1 VPRNGSETRE
11 RILAA
16 AEALVIENGFTATS
30 LDQVIGASHT
40 SKGAFFHHFD
50 GKQAL
55 ADALVER
62 YVAADLA
69 DLDDALSVA
78 RRSRTPAAQVTAFL
92 RWFENQ
98 GDALIAEHSSCL
110 YTSVLVEQ
118 QLIDAGSGEPIARA
132 VEEWRRR
139 FGELL
144 RAARPRAAQEEI
156 DDLADHLFATFEGA
170 FMLVRSTGDPGH
182 MRRQLR
188 TYRRLVQRWM
198 G

>member
-1 VPRNGSETRE
+1 VPRNGSQTRE
-11 RILAA
+11 RILAS
-16 AEALVIENGFTATS
+16 AETLVIENGFAATS
-30 LDQVIGASHT
+30 LDQVIAASHS

-62 YVAADLA
+62 YVAGDLA
-69 DLDDALSVA
+69 HLERALA
-78 RRSRTPAAQVTAFL
+78 AADRRRTPAGRVTAFL
-92 RWFENQ
+92 RYFED
-98 GDALIAEHSSCL
+98 DADSLMAEQSSCL
-110 YTSVLVEQ
+110 YASVLVER
-118 QLIDAGSGEPIARA
+118 QLLDSGTGRPIRSA

-139 FGELL
+139 YGELL
-144 RAARPRAAQEEI
+144 REARPRAAQDEI

-170 FMLVRSTGDPGH
+170 FLLARSTGDPGH

-188 TYRRLVQRWM
+188 TYRRLVRRWM